1 MRDFRDAKAMA
12 QTLREALAAKSIPL
26 THSDSLEL
34 TAKLFGQRDWNT
46 LAARIQA
53 AGPPR
58 TPTQAADFTAESP
71 PTAAR
76 QEIAVAS
83 AVLDNYA
90 GFYKLNDRAVFTVT
104 PDGHHLVMQLTGQR
118 SVRFF
123 AASASEFFA
132 RIVDAQVS
140 FVVGPDGRATSLV
153 LHQNGTDIAMAR
165 IDAAAA
171 RKIADQTAERV
182 KNQSANPRTEAALH
196 RLIDGIASGNPNY
209 NEMSPAL
216 AAATRKQMTW
226 LQPLADLGTIQAIR
240 FLGVGEQG
248 EDVYSVRQAN
258 GAAHWRIALD
268 DKGIISTAWVTPG
281 P

>member
-12 QTLREALAAKSIPL
+12 QTLRDALGAKSIPL

-34 TAKLFGQRDWNT
+34 IARLFGQRDWNT
-46 LAARIQA
+46 LATRIQFAGPPNTLGQA
-53 AGPPR
+53 AGP
-58 TPTQAADFTAESP
+58 AVESP
-71 PTAAR
+71 PIAAR
-76 QEIAVAS
+76 QEIAVDP
-83 AVLDNYA
+83 AVLDHYA
-90 GFYKLNDRAVFTVT
+90 GFYRLNDRAVFTVT
-104 PDGHHLVMQLTGQR
+104 PDGQHLVMQLTGQR
-118 SVRFF
+118 PVRFF
-123 AASASEFFA
+123 AESATEFFA

-153 LHQNGTDIAMAR
+153 LPQNGSDIPMVR
-165 IDAAAA
+165 IDAATAT
-171 RKIADQTAERV
+171 KIADQTAERV
-182 KNQSANPRTEAALH
+182 KNQAPSPGTEAALH
-196 RLIDGIASGNPNY
+196 RLIDGIASGNPDY

-216 AAATRKQMTW
+216 VAATRKQMQW
-226 LQPLADLGTIQAIR
+226 LQPLADLGNIQSIR

-258 GAAHWRIALD
+258 GATHWRIALD

>member
-12 QTLREALAAKSIPL
+12 QTLREVLGAKSIPL

-34 TAKLFGQRDWNT
+34 IAKLFGQRDWNT
-46 LAARIQA
+46 LSARIQF
-53 AGPPR
+53 AGPPSA
-58 TPTQAADFTAESP
+58 PAQATDFTAESP
-71 PTAAR
+71 PIAAR
-76 QEIAVAS
+76 QEIAVDS
-83 AVLDNYA
+83 AALDRCA
-90 GFYKLNDRAVFTVT
+90 GFYQLNDRAVFTVT

-118 SVRFF
+118 SVRFY
-123 AASASEFFA
+123 AESVTEFFA
-132 RIVDAQVS
+132 KIVDAQVS
-140 FVVGPDGRATSLV
+140 FVAGPDGRATSLI
-153 LHQNGTDIAMAR
+153 LHQNGSDIPMAR
-165 IDAAAA
+165 IDAATAS
-171 RKIADQTAERV
+171 KIADQTAERV
-182 KNQSANPRTEAALH
+182 KNQSANPGTEAALH

-226 LQPLADLGTIQAIR
+226 LQALADLGTIQSVR

-258 GAAHWRIALD
+258 GASHWRIALD
-268 DKGIISTAWVTPG
+268 DKGIISTAWVSPG